1 MKKNLFYLCFTM
13 TIIFTSC
20 KDDSSL
26 TKNVNFDRVGLLSHY
41 AEHIIPRHYK
51 TLNNSVKELDSV
63 WTKFKLSPTEINL
76 NILQFTLNET
86 YTAWQYCSV
95 YEIGP
100 AEQILLRAN
109 INTFPTDTFQIY
121 SNIQSQNYNLGVAS
135 NLDAKGL
142 PALDY
147 LLNKYDNS
155 IEQVAF
161 LSNSKNQSYIDNLI
175 IDLKDK
181 IEFVYNAWSNGF
193 YGSQF
198 ISRDGVDV
206 GSSLGMLVNQLNFDY
221 EIIKNPKLGIP
232 LGKKTMGAILPEM
245 TEAYYAGISK
255 DLIIANI
262 ESIQNNFNG
271 NVNSTITGV
280 GLDDYL
286 DAVNA
291 KHNDVNLSVK
301 INEQLNVAKQKVA
314 ALPSNLANAIRN
326 NPAEV
331 ELAYN
336 EIQKAIIY
344 MKTDMPS
351 ALGIMITYQDND
363 GD

>member
-1 MKKNLFYLCFTM
+1 MKKNLLYLALTM
-13 TIIFTSC
+13 SIIFTSC

-26 TKNVNFDRVGLLSHY
+26 TKNVNFDRTGLLSHY
-41 AEHIIPRHYK
+41 ADHIITRHYK
-51 TLNNSVKELDSV
+51 SLNNSIDELDSV
-63 WTKFKLSPTEINL
+63 WTKFKSSPSEVNL
-76 NILQFTLNET
+76 TILQNAMNNT
-86 YTAWQYCSV
+86 YKAWQFCSV
-95 YEIGP
+95 FEIGP

-109 INTFPTDTFQIY
+109 INTFPTDTFQIS
-121 SNIQSQNYNLGVAS
+121 SNIQSQNYNLSNAS

-147 LLNKYDNS
+147 LFNKYNNS
-155 IEQVAF
+155 EDQITY
-161 LSNSKNQSYIDNLI
+161 LTNNKNQQYINNVLLDV
-175 IDLKDK
+175 KDK
-181 IEFVYNAWSNGF
+181 VEFVYSAWIFGN
-193 YGSQF
+193 YPSQF
-198 ISRDGVDV
+198 VNNNGVDV

-221 EIIKNPKLGIP
+221 EIIKNPKVGIP

-245 TEAYYAGISK
+245 TEAYYSGISK
-255 DLIIANI
+255 ELILLNI

-271 NVNSTITGV
+271 NVTSTITGV

-291 KHNDVNLSVK
+291 QHNGVNLSIK
-301 INEQLNVAKQKVA
+301 INEQLNIAKQKVS
-314 ALPSNLANAIRN
+314 ALPANLSDAIRT
-326 NPAEV
+326 NPTAV
-331 ELAYN
+331 EEAYN

>member
-1 MKKNLFYLCFTM
+1 MKKNLFYLGLTM
-13 TIIFTSC
+13 AIIFTSC

-26 TKNVNFDRVGLLSHY
+26 TKNVNFDRTGLLAHY
-41 AEHIIPRHYK
+41 ADHIIPRHYK
-51 TLNNSVKELDSV
+51 SLNNSVIELDSV
-63 WTKFKLSPTEINL
+63 WNKFKLNPSDVNL
-76 NILQFTLNET
+76 TILQNAMNNT
-86 YTAWQYCSV
+86 YKAWQFCSV
-95 YEIGP
+95 FEIGP

-109 INTFPTDTFQIY
+109 MNTFPTDTFQIS
-121 SNIQSQNYNLGVAS
+121 SNIQSQNFDLNTAS

-147 LLNKYDNS
+147 LLNKYSNS
-155 IEQVAF
+155 NDQINF
-161 LSNSKNQSYIDNLI
+161 LSITKNQLYISAVLNDV
-175 IDLKDK
+175 KDK
-181 IEFVYNAWSNGF
+181 VAFVYNAWATGTYS
-193 YGSQF
+193 SQF
-198 ISRDGVDV
+198 VSKNGVDV

-221 EIIKNPKLGIP
+221 EIIKNPKIGIP

-245 TEAYYAGISK
+245 TEAYYSGISK
-255 DLIIANI
+255 ELILLNI

-271 NVNSTITGV
+271 NVTSTITGV

-286 DAVNA
+286 DVVNA
-291 KHNDVNLSVK
+291 QHNGVNLSIK
-301 INEQLNVAKQKVA
+301 INDQLNLAKQKVS
-314 ALPSNLANAIRN
+314 ALPANLAEAIRT
-326 NPAEV
+326 NPIAV
-331 ELAYN
+331 EEAYN

>member
-1 MKKNLFYLCFTM
+1 MKNNLLYLALTM
-13 TIIFTSC
+13 SIIFTSC

-26 TKNVNFDRVGLLSHY
+26 TKNVNFDRTGLLSHY
-41 AEHIIPRHYK
+41 ADHIIPRHYK
-51 TLNNSVKELDSV
+51 SLNNSITELDSV
-63 WTKFKLSPTEINL
+63 WTKFKSSPSEVNL
-76 NILQFTLNET
+76 TILQNAMNNT
-86 YTAWQYCSV
+86 YKAWQFCSV
-95 YEIGP
+95 FEIGP

-109 INTFPTDTFQIY
+109 INTFPTDTFQIS
-121 SNIQSQNYNLGVAS
+121 SNIQSQNYNLSNAS

-147 LLNKYDNS
+147 LFNRYNNINDQ
-155 IEQVAF
+155 IEF
-161 LSNSKNQSYIDNLI
+161 LSNDKNQQYINNVLLDVKDKVAFVYSAWTLGNYPTQFVSKN
-175 IDLKDK
+175 
-181 IEFVYNAWSNGF
+181 
-193 YGSQF
+193 
-198 ISRDGVDV
+198 GVDV

-221 EIIKNPKLGIP
+221 EIIKNPKIGIP
-232 LGKKTMGAILPEM
+232 LGKKTMGVILPEM
-245 TEAYYAGISK
+245 TEAYYSGISK
-255 DLIIANI
+255 ELILLNI

-271 NVNSTITGV
+271 NVTSTITGV

-291 KHNDVNLSVK
+291 QHNGVNLSIK
-301 INEQLNVAKQKVA
+301 INEQLNIAKQKVSS
-314 ALPSNLANAIRN
+314 LPANLADAIRT
-326 NPAEV
+326 NPIAV
-331 ELAYN
+331 EEAYN

>member
-1 MKKNLFYLCFTM
+1 MKKNFYYLSLLTS
-13 TIIFTSC
+13 IIFASC

-26 TKNVNFDRVGLLSHY
+26 TKNVNFDREGLLSHY

-51 TLNNSVKELDSV
+51 NFNNSIVELDSLWV
-63 WTKFKLSPTEINL
+63 KYKTNQSESNLKNLQNTMINTYKL
-76 NILQFTLNET
+76 
-86 YTAWQYCSV
+86 WQYCSV
-95 YEIGP
+95 FEIGP
-100 AEQILLRAN
+100 AEQLLLRAN
-109 INTFPTDTFQIY
+109 INTFPTDTFQIA
-121 SNIQSQNYNLGVAS
+121 SNISNQNYDLNTAS

-147 LLNKYDNS
+147 LFFKHKDINAQNS
-155 IEQVAF
+155 F
-161 LSNSKNQSYIDNLI
+161 LSNVNNQIYIDELITDLKEKVSFVYKAWTLNGYAAQFVSKN
-175 IDLKDK
+175 
-181 IEFVYNAWSNGF
+181 
-193 YGSQF
+193 
-198 ISRDGVDV
+198 GVDV
-206 GSSLGMLVNQLNFDY
+206 GSSLGMLVNQLNYDY
-221 EIIKNPKLGIP
+221 EIIKNPKVGIP

-245 TEAYYAGISK
+245 TEAYYSDISK
-255 DLIIANI
+255 ELILLNI

-271 NVNSTITGV
+271 NVTANITGV

-291 KHNDVNLSVK
+291 EHNGLKLSVK
-301 INEQLNVAKQKVA
+301 INEQLNIAKQKVS
-314 ALPSNLANAIRN
+314 ALPPNLADAIRS
-326 NPAEV
+326 NPTAV
-331 ELAYN
+331 EEAYN

>member
-1 MKKNLFYLCFTM
+1 MKKNLFYLSLVSA
-13 TIIFTSC
+13 IIFTSC

-26 TKNVNFDRVGLLSHY
+26 TKNVNFDREGLLSHY

-51 TLNNSVKELDSV
+51 NLNNSVNELDSV
-63 WTKFKLSPTEINL
+63 WKKYKSDKSESSLIV
-76 NILQFTLNET
+76 LQNTMNNT
-86 YTAWQYCSV
+86 YKAWQYCSV
-95 YEIGP
+95 FEIGP
-100 AEQILLRAN
+100 AEQLLLRAN
-109 INTFPTDTFQIY
+109 LNTFPTDTFQIA
-121 SNIQSQNYNLGVAS
+121 SNISNQNYDLNTAS

-147 LLNKYDNS
+147 LIFKYKDINS
-155 IEQVAF
+155 QNSF
-161 LSNSKNQSYIDNLI
+161 LSNINNQKYIDDI
-175 IDLKDK
+175 ITDIK
-181 IEFVYNAWSNGF
+181 ERVGFVYNAWIVNG
-193 YGSQF
+193 YSAQF
-198 ISRDGVDV
+198 ISKNGVDV

-221 EIIKNPKLGIP
+221 EIIKNPKVGIP

-245 TEAYYAGISK
+245 TEAYYSGISK
-255 DLIIANI
+255 ELVLLNI

-271 NVNSTITGV
+271 NVTANISGV

-291 KHNDVNLSVK
+291 EHNGVKLSIK
-301 INEQLNVAKQKVA
+301 INEQLNIAKQKVA
-314 ALPSNLANAIRN
+314 ALPENLSDAIKTN
-326 NPAEV
+326 STAV
-331 ELAYN
+331 EEAYN
-336 EIQKAIIY
+336 EIQKVIIY

>member
-1 MKKNLFYLCFTM
+1 MKKNLLYLALTM
-13 TIIFTSC
+13 SIIFTSC

-26 TKNVNFDRVGLLSHY
+26 TKSVNFDRTGLLSHY
-41 AEHIIPRHYK
+41 ADHIIPRHYK
-51 TLNNSVKELDSV
+51 SLNNSVLELDSL
-63 WTKFKLSPTEINL
+63 WSKFKLSPTEINL
-76 NILQFTLNET
+76 TILQNSMNNT
-86 YTAWQYCSV
+86 YRAWQFCSV
-95 YEIGP
+95 FEIGP

-109 INTFPTDTFQIY
+109 INTFPTDTFQIS
-121 SNIQSQNYNLGVAS
+121 SNIRSKNYDLNTAS

-147 LLNKYDNS
+147 LFNKYNNITDQINY
-155 IEQVAF
+155 
-161 LSNSKNQSYIDNLI
+161 LSDTNNQKYVNDVLLDIR
-175 IDLKDK
+175 DK
-181 IEFVYNAWSNGF
+181 VEFVYNAWTTGNYS
-193 YGSQF
+193 SQF
-198 ISRDGVDV
+198 VSKNGVDV

-221 EIIKNPKLGIP
+221 EIIKNPKVGIP

-245 TEAYYAGISK
+245 TEAYYSGISK
-255 DLIIANI
+255 ELILLNI

-271 NVNSTITGV
+271 NVTSTITGV

-291 KHNDVNLSVK
+291 QHNGVNLSIK
-301 INEQLNVAKQKVA
+301 INEQLNIAKQKVS
-314 ALPSNLANAIRN
+314 ALQANLADAIST
-326 NPAEV
+326 NPIAV
-331 ELAYN
+331 EEAYN